1 MTASQL
7 IKLLSDLPKDTEI
20 YVWFDGERLE
30 IVDIDPIDSGY
41 ADINVRGL

>member
-1 MTASQL
+1 MKAEEL
-7 IKLLSDLPKDTEI
+7 IKLLSGLPEDTEI